1 MNFLFIIILVFLA
14 IAFYMLYIKYKIH
27 YNIIEGLD
35 DKSLKDI
42 IYKLATDTS
51 ATVTDI
57 SKLTAIQNALLTSN
71 EASNNSL
78 DSIANSI
85 KSKCEYNNFIKLS
98 GEERTSKIASL
109 QSDTSPANSQLLA
122 MLLGLTDTNN
132 STPKEYTY
140 TEKIFIILNDADC
153 TSVEKRK
160 DNEKIESIKK
170 ESSPPPPPVKKDNS
184 IIPGQVRK
192 FIPGPLRKIGNEYAK
207 KLGISKLFTRKKKKT
222 TTTTTPTS

>member
-1 MNFLFIIILVFLA
+1 
-14 IAFYMLYIKYKIH
+14 MLYIKYKIH